1 MHLFGGDFQKVRA
14 GFRAD
19 FRADFRP
26 DFRADFRADFRV
38 DFRADVR
45 ADLRADFRDDFR
57 NRMKIGSGLSPL
69 RLMQE
74 VWTVWYFRVHSDC
87 HSYLKVLTFQ
97 IPQKLRRARGRP

>member
-1 MHLFGGDFQKVRA
+1 MHLFGGDFEKVRA

-19 FRADFRP
+19 FRADFRL
-26 DFRADFRADFRV
+26 

-87 HSYLKVLTFQ
+87 HSYLKVLIFQ